1 MPTMVLVDVDGVRLW
16 YPSSFIVIQASDDL
30 LIKYMDAFV
39 HLLDLDLFIFIF
51 VELEMYH

>member
-1 MPTMVLVDVDGVRLW
+1 MVLVDVDGVRLW